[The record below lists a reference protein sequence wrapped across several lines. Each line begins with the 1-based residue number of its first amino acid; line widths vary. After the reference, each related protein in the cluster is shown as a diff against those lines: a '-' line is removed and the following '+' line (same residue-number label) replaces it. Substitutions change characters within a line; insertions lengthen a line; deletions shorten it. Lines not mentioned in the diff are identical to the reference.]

1 VGQAGALN
9 HTAFF
14 VGLYFTYVF
23 KISSISLG
31 HLGLM
36 VRRCFPVAK
45 IVGSSPTGVVYLFF
59 CIFLGSPS
67 DHGPTFAIALVVLG
81 LVVHVV
87 IAIVVD
93 CDTARGSTLTL
104 FAVSYGDISVTIE
117 ST

>member
-67 DHGPTFAIALVVLG
+67 DHG
-81 LVVHVV
+81 
-87 IAIVVD
+87 
-93 CDTARGSTLTL
+93 STLTL